1 MLIKIFNKIRPN
13 TDVASSNDI
22 VSDYGLDSFDIL
34 EIITMIEDM
43 YNIQLNLTNISI
55 NDFKTFESIER
66 FIELNSKAKQ

>member
-13 TDVASSNDI
+13 ANVTSSNDI

>member
-13 TDVASSNDI
+13 ANVASSKDI

-34 EIITMIEDM
+34 EIIAMIEDM